1 MTVTEQR
8 SVLTEDMLARFDER
22 APQYDSENRFFQED
36 FDELRDSGYLDIA
49 LPVQYGGPE
58 LRLDEVNKL
67 QKRLAYY
74 APATAVAVNMHLYFT
89 GMAADLLRAGDTSCE
104 WVLREAAN
112 GKIFAAGHGEVG
124 NDLPLFLSSSSA
136 KRVDGG
142 WEITGHK
149 IFGSL
154 SPVWDYLGFHAM
166 DTSDPNAPRIV
177 HAFLPRDTPGYRI
190 EDTWDTLGMRA
201 TASQDTVLDGV
212 FVPDEYTPLVCPPG
226 FAGAGLFQL
235 GIFAWGLMGF
245 AAVYSGIAQRA
256 FDLIVEKTPTRN
268 SVALTRSM
276 AYHPEIQ
283 HGVAEM
289 RMRLDTIDAYL
300 SRTVSDW
307 ASGVEHAD
315 WPVRL
320 VSTKYVCVNA
330 AYEVVDIAL
339 DLSGGAGVFKRN
351 RLEQLFRDSRMG
363 RFHPANSML
372 THEIIGKLCL
382 GIDPDEGLR
391 WG

>member
-8 SVLTEDMLARFDER
+8 SVLTDEMLARFDER
-22 APQYDSENRFFQED
+22 APLYDRENRFFQED
-36 FDELRDSGYLDIA
+36 FEELRDSGYLDIA

-89 GMAADLLRAGDTSCE
+89 GMAADLLRAGDNSCE
-104 WVLREAAN
+104 WVLREAAD
-112 GKIFAAGHGEVG
+112 GKIFAAGHGEAG

-177 HAFLPRDTPGYRI
+177 HGFLSRDTPGYRI
-190 EDTWDTLGMRA
+190 EETWDTLGMRA
-201 TASQDTVLDGV
+201 TMSQDTIIEGA
-212 FVPDEYTPLVCPPG
+212 FVPDERTPLVCPVG

-256 FDLIVEKTPTRN
+256 FDLIVEKTPTRK

-300 SRTVSDW
+300 ARTVSDW
-307 ASGVEHAD
+307 ASGVAHAD

-330 AYEVVDIAL
+330 AHEVVDIAL
-339 DLSGGAGVFKRN
+339 DMSGGAGVFKRN

-382 GIDPDEGLR
+382 GVDPDEGLR